1 MSLLACFHELHEN
14 DKALTSPTLAGFA
27 CWGYGAP
34 LSLSLSLF
42 LSLPLLCGAP
52 MSANVYLACRCSIAT
67 ASQSAQLRHCQL
79 REQAMP
85 GLKYTCLNQSRAKV
99 CKVQV
104 DVVKWM

>member
-27 CWGYGAP
+27 CWGCGAL
-34 LSLSLSLF
+34 LSLSLSL
-42 LSLPLLCGAP
+42 PLLRGAP
-52 MSANVYLACRCSIAT
+52 MSANVYLACRCSIAA
-67 ASQSAQLRHCQL
+67 ASQSAQLWHCQL
-79 REQAMP
+79 REQALP